1 MRQTKSYLMA
11 IGLISALIF
20 GTLLSQTITFERAV
34 EAQTNQSKQW
44 EMMVVRGTNLP
55 ESMQGGVNMRGEEG
69 WELVT
74 VAQTKDGNFT
84 AFLKRRK

>member
-1 MRQTKSYLMA
+1 M
-11 IGLISALIF
+11 ALIIGALF
-20 GTLLSQTITFERAV
+20 SKTIAFERAV
-34 EAQTNQSKQW
+34 EAQQTNSPKQW

-55 ESMQGGVNMRGEEG
+55 ESVQGGVNMRGEEG

>member
-11 IGLISALIF
+11 IGLVSALIF
-20 GTLLSQTITFERAV
+20 GAFFSQTINFERAV
-34 EAQTNQSKQW
+34 EAQTNSPKQW
-44 EMMVVRGTNLP
+44 EMMVVRGTSLP
-55 ESMQGGVNMRGEEG
+55 ESVQGGVNMRGEEG

>member
-20 GTLLSQTITFERAV
+20 GTLFSQTITFERAV

-55 ESMQGGVNMRGEEG
+55 ESVQGGVNMRGEEG

>member
-1 MRQTKSYLMA
+1 MQKTKNFLML
-11 IGLISALIF
+11 IGVISAFFF
-20 GTLLSQTITFERAV
+20 GAIITKTVSFEQRV
-34 EAQTNQSKQW
+34 EAQANSPKQW

-55 ESMQGGVNMRGEEG
+55 ESVQGGVNLRGEEG